1 MDRIAAVLRFQW
13 RAYWRR
19 FQRAGNLTTNN
30 AGVWILFGGMG
41 VFKYLQQLPGV
52 GAQLARG
59 ETTRYQ
65 TLLVGVFLVWMLPV
79 MGESWR
85 SISSRGLLHTP
96 LTSRELFFIR
106 LGSIFVSPASWII
119 AACSLALVYPLA
131 RAAHPLTGVI
141 ALLVFILFSLAV
153 GLTIAHVLGNAH
165 MRKLLIGLIVALS
178 VVVGVAWLAKEKGI
192 TGSFAWW
199 PTTLAARA
207 AVESNALVPLTALA
221 VITVAAFALASWTF
235 TRSLQFAGSRRSQR
249 FTLLGRLEFPG
260 RLGGLVKKDLR
271 YFTRLLDLY
280 FALPVVILFVNYL
293 VWTSDPSPAIFR
305 VVLVVLFLTCL
316 STAGNVFGLD
326 NPLGLDR
333 YSLFPLSG
341 RDILVSKNLAFVL
354 LFGILGAAIFPFA
367 LWRFGVRV
375 TALGVIE
382 LILLMLAYVSWG
394 NWMSVRDPYKMQFYR
409 FSAGGSI
416 ADALMGL
423 LFGSLPGVIVI
434 YLLHQ
439 ENSRASW
446 LIVPLTAS
454 YLVLYYLSVAR
465 SGRRFEQQREHIR
478 NAL

>member
-41 VFKYLQQLPGV
+41 VFKYFQQLPGV

-65 TLLVGVFLVWMLPV
+65 TLLVGVFLVWMLRV

-106 LGSIFVSPASWII
+106 LGSVFVSPASWII

-131 RAAHPLTGVI
+131 RAAQPLSGVI
-141 ALLVFILFSLAV
+141 ALFVFIWFSVATS
-153 GLTIAHVLGNAH
+153 LTIAHVLGSAH
-165 MRKLLIGLIVALS
+165 MRKFLLGLIVVLS
-178 VVVGVAWLAKEKGI
+178 VVVSVVWLAKGKGI
-192 TGSFAWW
+192 TGSFTWW

-207 AVESNALVPLTALA
+207 AVAPNALVALTSLA
-221 VITVAAFALASWTF
+221 VITALVFVLALWTF
-235 TRSLQFAGSRRSQR
+235 TRSLQFAGGRRSQR

-260 RLGGLVKKDLR
+260 RLGGLVKKDFR

-293 VWTSDPSPAIFR
+293 VWTSEPSPTIFR
-305 VVLVVLFLTCL
+305 VVLIVLFLTCL

-341 RDILVSKNLAFVL
+341 RDILLSKNLAFVW
-354 LFGILGAAIFPFA
+354 LFAILGAAVLPFA

-375 TALGVIE
+375 TALGVVE

-423 LFGSLPGVIVI
+423 LFGSLPGVIMI

-439 ENSRASW
+439 QNSRASW
-446 LIVPLTAS
+446 LILPLAAS
-454 YLVLYYLSVAR
+454 YLVLYYLSVTR
-465 SGRRFEQQREHIR
+465 SGRRLEERREHIR

>member
-1 MDRIAAVLRFQW
+1 MDRIAAVLQVQW

-30 AGVWILFGGMG
+30 AGVWILVGGMG
-41 VFKYLQQLPGV
+41 IFKYFQQLPGV
-52 GAQLARG
+52 GGQLARG

-65 TLLVGVFLVWMLPV
+65 MLLVGVFLVWMLPV
-79 MGESWR
+79 LGESWR
-85 SISSRGLLHTP
+85 SISSRGLMHTP
-96 LTSRELFFIR
+96 LSSRELFFIR

-131 RAAHPLTGVI
+131 KAAPPLTGII
-141 ALLVFILFSLAV
+141 ALFVFMLFSLATS
-153 GLTIAHVLGNAH
+153 LTIAHVLGHAH
-165 MRKLLIGLIVALS
+165 MRRLLLGLIVVLS
-178 VVVGVAWLAKEKGI
+178 AGVGVLWLAKGKGI

-207 AVESNALVPLTALA
+207 AVAANAQVPLAALT
-221 VITVAAFALASWTF
+221 VIMSAAFALALWTF
-235 TRSLQFAGSRRSQR
+235 TRSLQFAGGRRSQR
-249 FTLLGRLEFPG
+249 FTLLGRVEFPG

-280 FALPVVILFVNYL
+280 LALPVVILFVNYF
-293 VWTSDPSPAIFR
+293 VWTLDPLPTVFR

-326 NPLGLDR
+326 TPLGLDR

-341 RDILVSKNLAFVL
+341 RDILLSKNLAFALV
-354 LFGILGAAIFPFA
+354 FAILGAAILPFA
-367 LWRFGVRV
+367 LWRFGVRITV
-375 TALGVIE
+375 LGVVE
-382 LILLMLAYVSWG
+382 LMLLILAYASWG

-423 LFGSLPGVIVI
+423 LFGSLPGVIMI
-434 YLLHQ
+434 YLLYQ

-446 LIVPLTAS
+446 VIVPLTAS
-454 YLVLYYLSVAR
+454 YLVLYYFSVTR
-465 SGRRFEQQREHIR
+465 SGRRFEERREHIR
-478 NAL
+478 DAL

>member
-30 AGVWILFGGMG
+30 AGVWVLFGGMG
-41 VFKYLQQLPGV
+41 VFKYFQQLPGV
-52 GAQLARG
+52 TAQLARG

-96 LTSRELFFIR
+96 LTSKELFFIR
-106 LGSIFVSPASWII
+106 LGSILVSPASWII
-119 AACSLALVYPLA
+119 AACSFALVYPLA
-131 RAAHPLTGVI
+131 RAAHPVAGFI
-141 ALLVFILFSLAV
+141 ALLVFMLLSLATS
-153 GLTIAHVLGNAH
+153 LTIVHVLGNAQ
-165 MRKLLIGLIVALS
+165 MRKLLLALIVIS
-178 VVVGVAWLAKEKGI
+178 CVVVSVAWLAKGKGI

-207 AVESNALVPLTALA
+207 AVAPNTLGPLTALA
-221 VITVAAFALASWTF
+221 AITAAAFALALWTF
-235 TRSLQFAGSRRSQR
+235 ARSLQFAGSRRSQR

-280 FALPVVILFVNYL
+280 FALPVVILFINYL
-293 VWTSDPSPAIFR
+293 VWTPDSSATIFR
-305 VVLVVLFLTCL
+305 VVLVVLFLTCI

-326 NPLGLDR
+326 NTLGLDR

-341 RDILVSKNLAFVL
+341 RDILLSKNLAFAM
-354 LFGILGAAIFPFA
+354 LFAILGAAILPFA
-367 LWRFGVRV
+367 LWRLGVRV
-375 TALGVIE
+375 AALGVVE
-382 LILLMLAYVSWG
+382 LILLVLAYVSWG
-394 NWMSVRDPYKMQFYR
+394 NWMSVKDPYKMQFYR

-423 LFGSLPGVIVI
+423 LFGSLPGVIMI
-434 YLLHQ
+434 YLLYQ
-439 ENSRASW
+439 GNARTSW
-446 LIVPLTAS
+446 LILPLTIS
-454 YLVLYYLSVAR
+454 YLVLYYFSVTS
-465 SGRRFEQQREHIR
+465 SGRRFEDRREHIR